1 MARTPGSMDSVSWV
15 RDRAPD
21 AQLSVSDRAAPG
33 GTIAGGS
40 QGSSTVARVATIGAL
55 VAAVVVVV
63 VLLFGGDD
71 GHEYRLQFETG
82 GQLVSGNEVLMA
94 GQAIG
99 SVDDIDL
106 TDDWQAEV
114 TVTTDEPLREGT
126 EAIIRSTS
134 LSGVANRYVSIT
146 QGPED
151 AEDLPDGTVLTGERT
166 TTPVDLDQL
175 FNALDE
181 PTREGLQNVIKGFA
195 AIYGGAGEEANETYK
210 YFNPGISSTQRVL
223 AELTR
228 DQQVFED
235 FLVDGSKVMTAIA
248 SRRDDLAGFVSNAN
262 QALGAIAQENES
274 FDRVL
279 TALPL
284 FFRQANTTFVNLRA
298 ALDDLDPL
306 VEASLVGTRDLAPF
320 LADVRPV
327 ARKAIPVFRDLRL
340 TLVRKGRSNDLN
352 EILKDLPKLGK
363 RGNTAFPATV
373 AALDASQDFVS
384 VARPYMPDLLGWFTK
399 FGQITAYYDA
409 NGHYAR
415 IQPAESN
422 LFAYNEALDPTPSQ
436 GVLEPIPMSE
446 QFSFFQ
452 NTPGAQ
458 NTQNRC
464 PGAVTQP
471 NPGWPS
477 PEDHPFL
484 DNGNLGP
491 DDCDPSDVL
500 IGTP

>member
-1 MARTPGSMDSVSWV
+1 
-15 RDRAPD
+15 
-21 AQLSVSDRAAPG
+21 VSDRAAQG
-33 GTIAGGS
+33 GAIEGGS
-40 QGSSTVARVATIGAL
+40 QGSSTIARVATVGAL
-55 VAAVVVVV
+55 LAALVVVL
-63 VLLFGGDD
+63 VLLFGGGN
-71 GHEYRLQFETG
+71 GHRYHLLFETG
-82 GQLVSGNEVLMA
+82 GQLVPGNEVLVA
-94 GQAIG
+94 GQPIG
-99 SVDDIDL
+99 SVEDIEL
-106 TDDWQAEV
+106 TDDWQADV
-114 TVTTDEPLREGT
+114 TIETEEPLRDGT
-126 EAIIRSTS
+126 EAIVRSTS
-134 LSGVANRYVSIT
+134 LSGIANRYVSIT
-146 QGPED
+146 PGPGD
-151 AEDLPDGTVLTGERT
+151 AEALPDGAVLTGERT
-166 TTPVDLDQL
+166 TTPVDIDQL

-195 AIYGGAGEEANETYK
+195 TIYGGAGEEANETYK
-210 YFNPGISSTQRVL
+210 YFNAGISSTQKVL

-228 DQQVFED
+228 DDKVFED
-235 FLVDGSKVMTAIA
+235 FLVDGSKVVTAIA
-248 SRRDDLAGFVSNAN
+248 SRRDDLSGFVSNAN

-306 VEASLVGTRDLAPF
+306 VQASLVGTRDLAPF

-327 ARKAIPVFRDLRL
+327 ARKAVPVFRDLRL
-340 TLVRKGRSNDLN
+340 TLLRKGRSNDLN
-352 EILKDLPKLGK
+352 DILKDLPKLGK
-363 RGNTAFPATV
+363 RADTAFPATV
-373 AALDASQDFVS
+373 AALEASQDFVS

-399 FGQITAYYDA
+399 FGQVTAYYDA

-422 LFAYNEALDPTPSQ
+422 LFAYNELLDPAPNQ
-436 GVLEPIPMSE
+436 GVLEPIAMSE

-464 PGAVTQP
+464 PGSITQP
-471 NPGWPS
+471 NPGWPT

-484 DNGNLGP
+484 DHGNLGP
-491 DDCDPSDVL
+491 DDCDPNDVL
-500 IGTP
+500 IGTPGG